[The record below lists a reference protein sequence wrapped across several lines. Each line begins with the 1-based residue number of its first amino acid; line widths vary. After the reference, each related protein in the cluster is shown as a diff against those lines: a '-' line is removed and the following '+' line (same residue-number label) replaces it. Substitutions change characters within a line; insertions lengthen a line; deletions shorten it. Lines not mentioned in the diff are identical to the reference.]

1 VLITGPVYSA
11 RKYVYLEASGGN
23 VPVEKARKLA
33 MLSKSRAGQRARWI
47 WRRASARYPRLA
59 ALRRRLAAVATRSSR
74 TASAGGVASDL
85 ETRGVKPANIIWI
98 FCVARSG
105 STWLSGMMGELKGHK
120 VWKEPRVGHLFGEF
134 YVNTPRA
141 KTESANFIM
150 GTPTREGW
158 ISAIRNFVLTG
169 ARHTFPR
176 LGPEE
181 YLVIKEPGGGVGAP
195 FLMEALPESRMI
207 LLVRDP
213 RDVVSSSLDATREG
227 SWQKEQ
233 RRSGGSGRKA
243 LTDKQPDAVV
253 RRSAKKYLRNMERA
267 KQAYD
272 AHEGPKALI
281 LYEELRAD
289 ALGTMRRLYAA
300 LGIEVEEKELAR
312 AVEKQAWEAIPED
325 MKGEGKFY
333 RKASPGGWREDL
345 TPRQAKIVEEITAPV
360 MGGFYPSG

>member
-1 VLITGPVYSA
+1 
-11 RKYVYLEASGGN
+11 
-23 VPVEKARKLA
+23 LA
-33 MLSKSRAGQRARWI
+33 MLSKLQAGQRARWI

-59 ALRRRLAAVATRSSR
+59 ALRRRLAGVATRSSR
-74 TASAGGVASDL
+74 VGSAAAPDL
-85 ETRGVKPANIIWI
+85 EGINPANIIWI

-105 STWLSGMMGELKGHK
+105 STWLSGMMGELKNHK

-134 YVNTPRA
+134 YVNTPSA

-150 GTPTREGW
+150 GAPTREGW

-169 ARHTFPR
+169 ARHIFPR
-176 LGPEE
+176 LGPKD

-195 FLMEALPESRMI
+195 FLMEALPESRMV

-233 RRSGGSGRKA
+233 RRRGGSGRKD
-243 LTDKQPDAVV
+243 LTAKQPDAVV

-272 AHEGPKALI
+272 AHEGPKALV

-289 ALGTMRRLYAA
+289 ALGAMRRLYAA
-300 LGIEVEEKELAR
+300 LGMEVEDKALAR
-312 AVEKQAWEAIPED
+312 AVQKHAWESIPED
-325 MKGEGKFY
+325 MKGQGKFY

-345 TPRQAKIVEEITAPV
+345 TSRQAKIVEEITAPV
-360 MGGFYPSG
+360 MGEFYPPEA

>member
-1 VLITGPVYSA
+1 
-11 RKYVYLEASGGN
+11 
-23 VPVEKARKLA
+23 
-33 MLSKSRAGQRARWI
+33 MLSKLQARARWI
-47 WRRASARYPRLA
+47 WRRTSARYPRLA
-59 ALRRRLAAVATRSSR
+59 ALRRRLAAAAVRSVRVVAPR
-74 TASAGGVASDL
+74 SAGSVASNP
-85 ETRGVKPANIIWI
+85 EGVNPANIIWI

-105 STWLSGMMGELKGHK
+105 STWLSGMMGELRGHK

-134 YVNTPRA
+134 YINTPKA

-150 GTPTREGW
+150 GAPTREGW

-176 LGPEE
+176 LGPED

-233 RRSGGSGRKA
+233 RRTSGSGRKA

-272 AHEGPKALI
+272 AHVGPKALV

-289 ALGTMRRLYAA
+289 TFGTMKRLYAA
-300 LGIEVEEKELAR
+300 LGIEVEDNELAR
-312 AVEKQAWEAIPED
+312 AVENQAWEAIPED

-345 TPRQAKIVEEITAPV
+345 TSRQAKIVEEITAPV
-360 MGGFYPSG
+360 MGQFYPPEAG

>member
-1 VLITGPVYSA
+1 
-11 RKYVYLEASGGN
+11 
-23 VPVEKARKLA
+23 
-33 MLSKSRAGQRARWI
+33 M
-47 WRRASARYPRLA
+47 
-59 ALRRRLAAVATRSSR
+59 
-74 TASAGGVASDL
+74 
-85 ETRGVKPANIIWI
+85 
-98 FCVARSG
+98 
-105 STWLSGMMGELKGHK
+105 SGMMGELKNHK

-134 YVNTPRA
+134 YINTPKA

-150 GTPTREGW
+150 GTPVREGW
-158 ISAIRNFVLTG
+158 ISAIRTFVLIG
-169 ARHTFPR
+169 AQHTFPR
-176 LGPEE
+176 LGPED
-181 YLVIKEPGGGVGAP
+181 YLVVKEPGGGVGAP

-233 RRSGGSGRKA
+233 RRASGSGRKS
-243 LTDKQPDAVV
+243 LTAKQPDAVV

-272 AHEGPKALI
+272 AHEGPKALV

-289 ALGTMRRLYAA
+289 ALETMRRLYAA
-300 LGIEVEEKELAR
+300 LGIEVEDKELAR

-345 TPRQAKIVEEITAPV
+345 TPGQAKMVEEISAPV
-360 MGGFYPSG
+360 MGEFYPPEAG